1 MPCSW
6 EIDNHPSSVST
17 SNFPVWVLAQLHI
30 LYTPP
35 LIVDAKPYYPDG
47 PIDMGIFN
55 LENGSIG
62 LHYKPNP
69 SHKDMPPPV
78 WILLPMLVFHVNP
91 DIEHM
96 HFCHYNKL
104 SNIK

>member
-47 PIDMGIFN
+47 PIDMGIKRPIDFH
-55 LENGSIG
+55 E
-62 LHYKPNP
+62 
-69 SHKDMPPPV
+69 PV
-78 WILLPMLVFHVNP
+78 ISFLSELNVVNFV
-91 DIEHM
+91 M
-96 HFCHYNKL
+96 NCFACKYCLN
-104 SNIK
+104 